1 MRSRKVA
8 PFTVGL
14 ALILAATACSGGD
27 DSDSGSSSE
36 GGADAPSAAAD
47 GPRNLQGVCPD
58 PIVVQTDWFAESE
71 YGTYYQMLGPDPTF
85 DTELKRVS
93 APLIASGED
102 TGVTLEIR
110 YGGPAIGFQQ
120 VSAQMY
126 ADDTI
131 TVGQV
136 STDEAIQNSAELPT
150 LAVMAPLEISP
161 FMIMWDTEKHPE
173 FNTIVDIGQSNTT
186 VLYYQTDTYMQY
198 LLGSGQLKASQ
209 VDGSYDGSPSRWV
222 AADGDVA
229 QGGFATSE
237 PYLYKNELGNGQSYD
252 VDLQL
257 IHDTGYPWY
266 GQAMSI
272 RAGDKEELAECL
284 EKLVPIVQQ
293 AQVDFMNDPGPTN
306 EVIINAVAADDQSV
320 WTYSPGMAEYAVQT
334 LRDLGLVSNG
344 QNDTLGDMQE
354 DRIQRMIDILG
365 PIFAAQNKPIKQ
377 GLTPAEIFT
386 NEYIDESI
394 GL

>member
-1 MRSRKVA
+1 MGPRKVA
-8 PFTVGL
+8 PAVGL
-14 ALILAATACSGGD
+14 ALVLAATACSGGD
-27 DSDSGSSSE
+27 DSGSTS
-36 GGADAPSAAAD
+36 DAGEAAPAASAG
-47 GPRNLQGVCPD
+47 GPRSLADVCPD

-71 YGTYYQMLGPDPTF
+71 YGTYYQLLGPDPSF

-93 APLIASGED
+93 APLVASGED

-126 ADDTI
+126 ADESI
-131 TVGQV
+131 TLGQV
-136 STDEAIQNSAELPT
+136 STDEAVQNSAELPT

-161 FMIMWDTEKHPE
+161 FMIMWDTNKHPE
-173 FNTIVDIGQSNTT
+173 FNTIVDIGQSDTT

-222 AADGDVA
+222 ASDGDVA

-266 GQAMSI
+266 GQALSI
-272 RAGDKEELAECL
+272 RAGEKDELAPCL

-306 EVIINAVAADDQSV
+306 EVIIQAVEADEGSV
-320 WTYSPGMAEYAVQT
+320 WSYSAGMAEYAVET

-344 QNDTLGDMQE
+344 QNETLGDMQE

-377 GLTPAEIFT
+377 GLTPDQLFT
-386 NEYIDESI
+386 NEFIDESI